1 MSKTVPPIP
10 PPPGSNPG
18 NAGSPNRV
26 DTIPNDNINN
36 TSANNVAHNAVVV
49 EDLPQLLDTRG
60 GSHVTNVP
68 KLDIEDL
75 SSWNDRFLVYL
86 DGLEPYLLEMLE
98 NGPFVPKSP
107 LSTSTNILPKPQKQW
122 SLEDRR
128 LANQDKRL
136 KTLKGEKVQ
145 GTFTRLKILLNDLEN
160 KGVSIPQA
168 EVNATFVN
176 SLPRKWLIINQT
188 QRANNSIKN
197 DSLATLFGKYNY
209 KEGLIDQI
217 YESET
222 HRITIQSS
230 TSKALVSN
238 TCIQESDSDVEEDT
252 RSISEFLAD
261 LNAEFQDRALLAN
274 KKRFYKRS
282 RRVRSGKKPMDK
294 CNETCFACGKQ
305 GHFQKDCPNHQ
316 NISATKATASDPLGH
331 LQADITLLTAKVNHL
346 ESSMSQQMECQA
358 PDAADPILR
367 KNGAFHCPDSQGY
380 FGYQCQ
386 AASNKTVEVL
396 ASAQGEKQSNDSIVE
411 AATAKYITPRILGR
425 SLGTDPRIA
434 LDCTFT
440 TCQFSEHS
448 TVTYTSLSEDDL
460 YMGSPG
466 VEVLIYE
473 APPSPDYVPGP
484 EEPEQAPPSP
494 IYVPFVPEPVYPE
507 FLPVDD
513 EIFPAEEQPLPA
525 ADSPT
530 HQSPGYIPESDPEE
544 DLEEDDEED
553 PEEDPA
559 DYPADRGDDDD
570 EHLAPAEPAAVA
582 YSADQDPY
590 IAYRATARMSIRT
603 QAPTP
608 FLSEEVAERVL
619 ALPTPP
625 PSPLSPYSSP
635 LPHIPSPPLPIP
647 SPISPTYVEGS
658 LGSRA
663 AGIRRRDAL
672 PSHVHDTEIP
682 EMWLPLRKRLCRTT
696 PGPGYEV
703 GESSAAGTAR
713 RRIANQPHL
722 EGVNQRVIELSSTV
736 DEEDEIIYSQLDDAR
751 YDRALLRARVNTLE
765 SDSPFHRRTAILMEE
780 EARLSRAAWAQSMD
794 ACDQTHSEGILLR
807 TTVMTQQSEIVEL
820 RAADQRRQTVI
831 SELLK
836 TDYRRQRQLVETL
849 KIVKSLKA
857 QMIEIQRQQ
866 GPAKDPAEPE
876 LPEEAGSNT

>member
-1 MSKTVPPIP
+1 MS
-10 PPPGSNPG
+10 
-18 NAGSPNRV
+18 
-26 DTIPNDNINN
+26 D
-36 TSANNVAHNAVVV
+36 
-49 EDLPQLLDTRG
+49 
-60 GSHVTNVP
+60 
-68 KLDIEDL
+68 
-75 SSWNDRFLVYL
+75 
-86 DGLEPYLLEMLE
+86 
-98 NGPFVPKSP
+98 
-107 LSTSTNILPKPQKQW
+107 
-122 SLEDRR
+122 
-128 LANQDKRL
+128 
-136 KTLKGEKVQ
+136 
-145 GTFTRLKILLNDLEN
+145 
-160 KGVSIPQA
+160 
-168 EVNATFVN
+168 
-176 SLPRKWLIINQT
+176 
-188 QRANNSIKN
+188 
-197 DSLATLFGKYNY
+197 
-209 KEGLIDQI
+209 
-217 YESET
+217 
-222 HRITIQSS
+222 
-230 TSKALVSN
+230 
-238 TCIQESDSDVEEDT
+238 
-252 RSISEFLAD
+252 
-261 LNAEFQDRALLAN
+261 
-274 KKRFYKRS
+274 
-282 RRVRSGKKPMDK
+282 
-294 CNETCFACGKQ
+294 
-305 GHFQKDCPNHQ
+305 
-316 NISATKATASDPLGH
+316 
-331 LQADITLLTAKVNHL
+331 
-346 ESSMSQQMECQA
+346 
-358 PDAADPILR
+358 
-367 KNGAFHCPDSQGY
+367 
-380 FGYQCQ
+380 
-386 AASNKTVEVL
+386 
-396 ASAQGEKQSNDSIVE
+396 
-411 AATAKYITPRILGR
+411 
-425 SLGTDPRIA
+425 
-434 LDCTFT
+434 
-440 TCQFSEHS
+440 SEHS

-466 VEVLIYE
+466 VEVHIYE
-473 APPSPDYVPGP
+473 GPPSPDYIPGPEGPPSPDYVPGP

-513 EIFPAEEQPLPA
+513 EVFPAEEQPLPA

-530 HQSPGYIPESDPEE
+530 HQSPGYLPESDPEE

-590 IAYRATARMSIRT
+590 IAYRVIARMSIRT

-635 LPHIPSPPLPIP
+635 LPQIPSPPLPIP
-647 SPISPTYVEGS
+647 PPPPIIPTYAEGS

-663 AGIRRRDAL
+663 AGVRQRDAL
-672 PSHVHDTEIP
+672 PSHVHKTEMP
-682 EMWLPLRKRLCRTT
+682 EMCLPLRKRLCRTT

-713 RRIANQPHL
+713 RVGPTTARADLYGFADTLEAAPGRRMSRELGYGIRDTWDDLVGAIQEIAPTTL

-751 YDRALLRARVNTLE
+751 YDRALLRARVNMLE
-765 SDSPFHRRTAILMEE
+765 SDRPFHGRTAVLMEE

-836 TDYRRQRQLVETL
+836 ADYRRQRQLVETL

-876 LPEEAGSNT
+876 LPEEAGSST